1 MMSAEEYRQ
10 LQKGKGS
17 ARARTTTPKREKEAD
32 SSDLSLT
39 PLQQGMSCI
48 SIKAL
53 YVEYYPD
60 HACFTTQEGHSF
72 RLTLTLETPVKK
84 GGT

>member
-17 ARARTTTPKREKEAD
+17 ARARTTTKREKEAD
-32 SSDLSLT
+32 SSDLSQT

-60 HACFTTQEGHSF
+60 HARFTTQEGHSF
-72 RLTLTLETPVKK
+72 RLTLTLETPAKK